1 MSLKGQYKNF
11 YWGQLVVSK
20 FLMGDCFDPFSNFNS
35 QTLSITLGFC
45 EMFPWKLLLEYTIC
59 LGWLAAVAQ
68 GELARKHGTQ
78 LVGNRQCHSI
88 HTLIRG
94 GGLPRASNQ
103 KPYYIVEIG
112 LWRRH
117 DAERRDDY
125 CLIQCALLFM
135 LPWSM
140 LHQFPMVLTMMQ

>member
-94 GGLPRASNQ
+94 GVASGKQ
-103 KPYYIVEIG
+103 SETI
-112 LWRRH
+112 L
-117 DAERRDDY
+117 Y
-125 CLIQCALLFM
+125 CWDWSLETPWCREARWLLSFSVHCSS
-135 LPWSM
+135 WSM